1 MGSDEGFSDGADLGG
16 GATREFDLEL
26 VAGFAEPIDEAF
38 SGENGGGGDGEIA
51 FGFGALFEEN
61 AASAFHERA
70 FDEFG
75 FSELVAEGAR
85 AIGSLG
91 EKIFDCFGM
100 APSEEAVEV
109 MEFLVELIVAFGSDD
124 NHRMGGAWSMADELG
139 ESADSL
145 VGADAFAVL
154 NSGFDEGTGDGL
166 IDKAARDDEG
176 TEEVPFAAFI
186 DAKMWSK
193 HFWLSGFFVSEASFT
208 EDFWFEAEGD
218 KVLGAFA
225 LEDDLG
231 TFLVNGDV
239 QAIFDG
245 VEEGVGFWG
254 KLIAV
259 GEEDGL
265 EFRGLEGGEGRG
277 VEGDGWGGIRIRL
290 LEVVFRHE

>member
-1 MGSDEGFSDGADLGG
+1 M
-16 GATREFDLEL
+16 
-26 VAGFAEPIDEAF
+26 
-38 SGENGGGGDGEIA
+38 
-51 FGFGALFEEN
+51 
-61 AASAFHERA
+61 
-70 FDEFG
+70 
-75 FSELVAEGAR
+75 
-85 AIGSLG
+85 
-91 EKIFDCFGM
+91 
-100 APSEEAVEV
+100 
-109 MEFLVELIVAFGSDD
+109 
-124 NHRMGGAWSMADELG
+124 
-139 ESADSL
+139 
-145 VGADAFAVL
+145 
-154 NSGFDEGTGDGL
+154 

-231 TFLVNGDV
+231 TFFVYGDV
-239 QAIFDG
+239 QTIFDG

-277 VEGDGWGGIRIRL
+277 VEGDGWGRIRIRL
-290 LEVVFRHE
+290 LVVVSGHE

>member
-1 MGSDEGFSDGADLGG
+1 MGSDEGFSDGLDLGG

-38 SGENGGGGDGEIA
+38 SGENGSGGDGEIA

-109 MEFLVELIVAFGSDD
+109 MEFLVELIVAFGADD

-154 NSGFDEGTGDGL
+154 NSGFDERAGDGL

-231 TFLVNGDV
+231 TFFVYGDV
-239 QAIFDG
+239 QTIFDG

-277 VEGDGWGGIRIRL
+277 VEGDGWGRIRIRL
-290 LEVVFRHE
+290 LVVVSGHE